1 MKENYIQIVEEW
13 IDYVRADE
21 DKFRKAAKDLS
32 SREGILFLRSQMA
45 NLGKE
50 CTPSEIEE
58 FGKLIQETI
67 NVIDEMDGM
76 DNV

>member
-1 MKENYIQIVEEW
+1 MKEDYIQIVEEW

-32 SREGILFLRSQMA
+32 SREGILFLRNQMA

-50 CTPSEIEE
+50 CTPAEIEE

-67 NVIDEMDGM
+67 NFIDEMDGI

>member
-1 MKENYIQIVEEW
+1 MREDYIQIVEEW
-13 IDYVRADE
+13 IDYVRKDE
-21 DKFRKAAKDLS
+21 AKFRKAAKDLS
-32 SREGILFLRSQMA
+32 SREGILFLRHQMA

-50 CTPSEIEE
+50 CTPAEIEE

-67 NVIDEMDGM
+67 SVIDEMDGM

>member
-32 SREGILFLRSQMA
+32 SREGILFLRHQMA

-50 CTPSEIEE
+50 CTPAEIEE
-58 FGKLIQETI
+58 FGLLVQETI
-67 NVIDEMDGM
+67 RVIDLMDEE
-76 DNV
+76 DI

>member
-1 MKENYIQIVEEW
+1 MKDNYIQIVEEW

-32 SREGILFLRSQMA
+32 SREGILFLRHQMA

-50 CTPSEIEE
+50 CTPAEIEE
-58 FGKLIQETI
+58 FGMLVQETI
-67 NVIDEMDGM
+67 RVIDIMDEE
-76 DNV
+76 DI

>member
-1 MKENYIQIVEEW
+1 MREDYLQTLEEW
-13 IDYVRADE
+13 LDYVRADE
-21 DKFRKAAKDLS
+21 YKFRKAAKDLS
-32 SREGILFLRSQMA
+32 SREGILFLRNQMA

-76 DNV
+76 DNA